1 MDQRSISV
9 GLPSVSIPWRIV
21 GLLILISALGGCVG
35 KESKQGGELPAQNI
49 SVKDSPEE
57 VSTQNTTN
65 MSDSNQIRLRLLSK
79 ELNSTGKLSVILQV
93 RNPRLNETVL
103 TVFKP
108 QIGQEWTD
116 LTEITQIVNNTWTQN
131 YTIQPK
137 GNVSYVWMYIQIS
150 ENNTAVKRAAW
161 NITFEVPVGR
171 PT

>member
-1 MDQRSISV
+1 MDKKSISV

-21 GLLILISALGGCVG
+21 GMLILISALGGCVG
-35 KESKQGGELPAQNI
+35 KESKQGVELPVQNI
-49 SVKDSPEE
+49 SDKNPVEE
-57 VSTQNTTN
+57 VSMQSTAN

-79 ELNSTGKLSVILQV
+79 EFNSTGRLSVQLQV
-93 RNPRLNETVL
+93 KNPRLNETVL

-116 LTEITQIVNNTWTQN
+116 ITEIIQTVNNTWTQN